1 MDNKYQDLHIY
12 NSKNHRTTVMREIEI
27 KQIIFNENEIFI
39 DFIKN
44 AIPMQI
50 RLSKRFNSITID

>member
-12 NSKNHRTTVMREIEI
+12 NWKTHGTSLMREIEI

-44 AIPMQI
+44 ATPMQI

>member
-12 NSKNHRTTVMREIEI
+12 NWKNHGTSTMREIEI
-27 KQIIFNENEIFI
+27 KQIIFTENEIHI

-44 AIPMQI
+44 ATPMCI
-50 RLSKRFNSITID
+50 ILSKMYNSITID